1 MSIRYLLL
9 FCFCTFSLLAQQ
21 STDLAQALEP
31 TRQRIDSIDD
41 QIVKLLNERA
51 QVVREVGVIK
61 KQFHA
66 PASAPGRE
74 EQVLRRVA
82 GEAGAPLTGPA
93 VQAIYKVILR
103 EMSAMEQAEMEKSAK
118 PQ

>member
-1 MSIRYLLL
+1 MRFLL
-9 FCFCTFSLLAQQ
+9 FFCTAMALFAQQ
-21 STDLAQALEP
+21 NTELAQALNSP
-31 TRQRIDSIDD
+31 RQRIDSIDG

-51 QVVREVGVIK
+51 EVVRQVGLIK

-82 GEAGAPLTGPA
+82 GQARAPLTPQA
-93 VQAIYKVILR
+93 VEMIYKAILR
-103 EMSAMEQAEMEKSAK
+103 EMSLMEETEMQKASQ
-118 PQ
+118 PR

>member
-9 FCFCTFSLLAQQ
+9 FCFCAFSLFSQQ

-31 TRQRIDSIDD
+31 SRQRINSIDD

-51 QVVREVGVIK
+51 QVVREVGVVK

-82 GEAGAPLTGPA
+82 GQAGAPLTGQA
-93 VQAIYKVILR
+93 IEAIYKVILR
-103 EMSAMEQAEMEKSAK
+103 EMSAMEQVEMEKSAK

>member
-1 MSIRYLLL
+1 MRYLLL
-9 FCFCTFSLLAQQ
+9 LCFSAVAALAQQ
-21 STDLAQALEP
+21 NSDLAQALKPSRE
-31 TRQRIDSIDD
+31 RINAIDD

-51 QVVREVGVIK
+51 QVVRDVGLIK

-74 EQVLRRVA
+74 EQVLRRA
-82 GEAGAPLTGPA
+82 ASQARAPLTGPA
-93 VQAIYKVILR
+93 VEAIYQAILR